1 MVKLFN
7 YNIHNIIKVQSEIV
21 LHELTYFET
30 PSIKGPDIVLK
41 IKPIFT
47 DKDFIKFNSKRKLLK
62 KDINKNKKIKEVKYS
77 EHFGPLGAEF
87 LIKFDE
93 ETIEITINKFISF
106 SKHVVYVNLI
116 EPLLRFLFIAK
127 GYVLL
132 HSACMSIEN
141 NGFLLSAPP
150 DTGKTTSVI
159 KCVQKKLE
167 FLSDD
172 MTIIHLPDEALCFP
186 KPMTISAH
194 TFRTA
199 VDTTRGQEYNTSGMK
214 LRSFVHSKGGR
225 SFMHRLG
232 DKNVPIFTFN
242 VLGQSIIKPPKFDIK
257 SFLPDTMICKKTNVK
272 SLYFLEK
279 TETNEI
285 NELDTKTA
293 LNYAIENSDD
303 AFLFPPYNELVN
315 HIEIG
320 GRTAKELLNEEKVM
334 LEKLLSQIKCYALRT
349 NDRSWYKTLL
359 AQAHRNVM

>member
-1 MVKLFN
+1 MFN
-7 YNIHNIIKVQSEIV
+7 YNIHNIIKVQSDLI

-30 PSIKGPDIVLK
+30 SQIKDPDIILK
-41 IKPIFT
+41 VKSIFT
-47 DKDFIKFNSKRKLLK
+47 DKDFIKFNSTRKLLK
-62 KDINKNKKIKEVKYS
+62 KDSNLDKDETKEVKYS
-77 EHFGPLGAEF
+77 EHFGPFGAEF
-87 LIKFDE
+87 SIKFDKKI
-93 ETIEITINKFISF
+93 IEITINKFISL

-116 EPLLRFLFIAK
+116 EPLLRFLFISK
-127 GYVLL
+127 GYILL

-159 KCVQKKLE
+159 KCVQKNLE

-199 VDTTRGQEYNTSGMK
+199 VDTTRGSEYNTPGMK

-232 DKNVPIFTFN
+232 DRNVPIFTFN

-257 SFLPDTMICKKTNVK
+257 SFLPDTVVCKKTSIK
-272 SLYFLEK
+272 ALYFLEK
-279 TETNEI
+279 TEVNEI
-285 NELDTKTA
+285 KELDTQTA
-293 LNYAIENSDD
+293 LSYAIENSDD
-303 AFLFPPYNELVN
+303 AFLFPPYSELVN

-320 GRTAKELLNEEKVM
+320 GRTAKELLNEEKKM

-359 AQAHRNVM
+359 AQTHRNVA